1 MSESKIN
8 VLFNAPYN
16 SIFNAVELCF
26 KAIKKKT
33 YNNLFNSLD
42 EINIFIKNYLD
53 GSEINHTLLEN
64 YKETLNQYIAYSER
78 NKNLNLN
85 NFKLEE

>member
-16 SIFNAVELCF
+16 SILMLLNYVSRLL
-26 KAIKKKT
+26 KKI

-42 EINIFIKNYLD
+42 EINIFSKNYLD

-64 YKETLNQYIAYSER
+64 YKETLNKYIAYSER